1 MTKKVGLALGSGSVK
16 GVAHIGVIQVLEE
29 NGVPI
34 DMVAGS
40 SAGAIVGAIYSVGT
54 DLSILGRYFEAINSR
69 DFMDMTVPRNGK
81 GGVVKGNRM
90 QEMVRI
96 FTHDKTFQ
104 ETRIPFICMAVDVE
118 TGELLAFQ
126 NTDKKLHEC
135 VRASMAIPGIFTP
148 VRMDGRLL
156 VDGGVLERVPCIPL
170 REAGADV
177 IIGVDVG
184 YRGEVQRIEVPTAR
198 ALFDRSREI
207 MMWHIT
213 RARQEC
219 ADIVLCPQVLDIMK
233 GFSNKNTSE
242 GIAEGRRVAEE
253 AMPRILE
260 ILERHEIPLRPK
272 KQFRAISRSA
282 QR

>member
-16 GVAHIGVIQVLEE
+16 GVAHIGVIQALEE

-34 DMVAGS
+34 DLVAGS
-40 SAGAIVGAIYSVGT
+40 SAGAIVGSIYSVGT
-54 DLSILGRYFEAINSR
+54 DLSLLGRYFEAINSR

-96 FTHDKTFQ
+96 FTHDKTFL

-118 TGELLAFQ
+118 TGDLIAFQ

-135 VRASMAIPGIFTP
+135 VRASMSIPGIFTP

-177 IIGVDVG
+177 VIGVDVG
-184 YRGEVQRIEVPTAR
+184 YRGGVKRIETPTAR
-198 ALFDRSREI
+198 ALADRSLDI

-213 RARQEC
+213 RIRQEA
-219 ADIVLCPQVLDIMK
+219 ADVMLCPHVLDLMK
-233 GFSNKNTSE
+233 WFSNKNTRE
-242 GIAEGRRVAEE
+242 GIEEGRRVAEE
-253 AMPRILE
+253 AMPRIFELLE
-260 ILERHEIPLRPK
+260 QNEIPLKPQKR
-272 KQFRAISRSA
+272 RAFI
-282 QR
+282 

>member
-16 GVAHIGVIQVLEE
+16 GVAHIGVIQALEE

-34 DMVAGS
+34 DLVAGS

-54 DLSILGRYFEAINSR
+54 DLSLLGRYFEAINSR
-69 DFMDMTVPRNGK
+69 DFMDMTMPRNGK
-81 GGVVKGNRM
+81 GGLVKGNRM

-96 FTHDKTFQ
+96 FTHDKTFL

-156 VDGGVLERVPCIPL
+156 VDGGLLERVPCIPL

-177 IIGVDVG
+177 VIGVDVG
-184 YRGEVQRIEVPTAR
+184 YRGEIRRIETPTAR
-198 ALFDRSREI
+198 ALADRSLDI

-213 RARQEC
+213 RIRQDA
-219 ADIVLCPQVLDIMK
+219 ADIMLCPQVLDLMK
-233 GFSNKNTSE
+233 WFSNKNTRE
-242 GIAEGRRVAEE
+242 GIEEGRRVAEE

-260 ILERHEIPLRPK
+260 LLERNEIPLRPK
-272 KQFRAISRSA
+272 KRRASI
-282 QR
+282 

>member
-1 MTKKVGLALGSGSVK
+1 MTKKVGLALGSGSAK
-16 GVAHIGVIQVLEE
+16 GVAHIGVIQALEE

-54 DLSILGRYFEAINSR
+54 DLSLLGKYFEAINSR
-69 DFMDMTVPRNGK
+69 DYMDMTVPRNGK
-81 GGVVKGNRM
+81 GGLIKGNRM
-90 QEMVRI
+90 QEMIRI
-96 FTHDKTFQ
+96 FTHDKTLL

-118 TGELLAFQ
+118 AGELIAYQ

-156 VDGGVLERVPCIPL
+156 VDGGLLERVPCIPL

-177 IIGVDVG
+177 VIGVDVG
-184 YRGEVQRIEVPTAR
+184 YRGEVQRIETPTVR
-198 ALFDRSREI
+198 ALFDRSLDI
-207 MMWHIT
+207 MMWRIT
-213 RARQEC
+213 QARQEA
-219 ADIVLCPQVLDIMK
+219 ADIMLCPQVLDLLK
-233 GFSNKNTSE
+233 WFSNKNTRE
-242 GIAEGRRVAEE
+242 GIEEGRRVAQE

-260 ILERHEIPLRPK
+260 LLKQNEIPLKPK
-272 KQFRAISRSA
+272 KRL
-282 QR
+282 

>member
-34 DMVAGS
+34 DLVAGS

-54 DLSILGRYFEAINSR
+54 DLSLLGKYFEAINSR

-96 FTHDKTFQ
+96 FTHDKTFL

-118 TGELLAFQ
+118 TGELIAFQ

-135 VRASMAIPGIFTP
+135 VRASMAIPGIFMP
-148 VRMDGRLL
+148 VRLDGRLL

-177 IIGVDVG
+177 VIGVDVG

-219 ADIVLCPQVLDIMK
+219 ADIVLCRKVLDFMK
-233 GFSNKNTSE
+233 GFSNKHAQE
-242 GIAEGRRVAEE
+242 GIVEGRRVAEE
-253 AMPRILE
+253 ALPRILE
-260 ILERHEIPLRPK
+260 ILERNEIPLRPK
-272 KQFRAISRSA
+272 KTR
-282 QR
+282 

>member
-34 DMVAGS
+34 DMVSGS
-40 SAGAIVGAIYSVGT
+40 SAGAIVGAIYCVGT
-54 DLSILGRYFEAINSR
+54 DLSLLGKYFEAINSR

-81 GGVVKGNRM
+81 GGLVKGNRM

-118 TGELLAFQ
+118 TGELIAYQ
-126 NTDKKLHEC
+126 NTEKKLHDC
-135 VRASMAIPGIFTP
+135 VRASMAIPGLFTP
-148 VRMDGRLL
+148 VRLDGRLL
-156 VDGGVLERVPCIPL
+156 VDGGVLERVPCLPL
-170 REAGADV
+170 KEAGADV
-177 IIGVDVG
+177 VIGVDVG

-207 MMWHIT
+207 MMWYIT
-213 RARQEC
+213 RTRQEC
-219 ADIVLCPQVLDIMK
+219 ADLVLCPKVLDIMK
-233 GFSNKNTSE
+233 GFSNKNTQE

-253 AMPRILE
+253 ALPRIFE
-260 ILERHEIPLRPK
+260 ILEKNEIPLKPK
-272 KQFRAISRSA
+272 RLK
-282 QR
+282 